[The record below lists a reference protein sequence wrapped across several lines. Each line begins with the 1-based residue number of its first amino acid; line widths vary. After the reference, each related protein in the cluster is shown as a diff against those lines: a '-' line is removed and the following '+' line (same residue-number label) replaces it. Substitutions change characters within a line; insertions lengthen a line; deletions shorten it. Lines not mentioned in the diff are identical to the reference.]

1 MSRARDLSRLTNP
14 VNFTVDTTNN
24 RIGLNSTSPTAELNV
39 AGIVSAT
46 EFYGDG
52 SNLEGVASAGLGTA
66 LGETDPLAVIYFTD
80 QQLNVN
86 SSTQITVPDSSD
98 VAYTQYS
105 EIVVDD
111 SNDLIINDGDDF
123 VPDILGLS
131 TTGMSAPA
139 GAGNDVFNTVY
150 ADFIEDKAGRSAP
163 TFNHG
168 ANVTGVVTATRFVG
182 DASGLTGDG
191 SGLTNIVGSGSGIVV
206 KNNGSSVGTA
216 GTINFSTNLDVSA
229 ISAGVVTV
237 TSSNSRTNVSG
248 TTGSVGA
255 AATTNLNITAFKSYG
270 LLKVGISS
278 AAWVRLYVDA
288 ASRTSDATRSYLTD
302 PVPGSGLIAEVRTET
317 AGVSTFSMTPGVIG
331 WNNDTTPAT
340 TVYAA
345 VTNNE
350 SSAAA
355 ITVTLT
361 VVKMED

>member
-14 VNFTVDTTNN
+14 VNFTVDSTNN
-24 RIGLNSTSPTAELNV
+24 RIGINSTSPDAKLDV

-46 EFYGDG
+46 AFYGDG

-66 LGETDPLAVIYFTD
+66 LAEEGAGAVIYYTD
-80 QQLNVN
+80 NVLSIGATLTLDPPA
-86 SSTQITVPDSSD
+86 SSNAS
-98 VAYTQYS
+98 YTQYAEVS
-105 EIVVDD
+105 LE
-111 SNDLIINDGDDF
+111 NGADLIVADGDDF
-123 VPDILGLS
+123 IPDVLGIS
-131 TTGMSAPA
+131 TLGTGAVS
-139 GAGNDVFNTVY
+139 GAGNGVFGTIY

-168 ANVTGVVTATRFVG
+168 ANVTGVVTATSFI
-182 DASGLTGDG
+182 GDG
-191 SGLTNIVGSGSGIVV
+191 SGLTGVVGSGSGVV
-206 KNNGSSVGTA
+206 IKNNGSSVGTA
-216 GTINFSTNLDVSA
+216 GTINFSTSLDVSA

-255 AATTNLNITAFKSYG
+255 AATTNLNIAAFKSYG

-288 ASRTSDATRSYLTD
+288 ASRLSDATRSYLTD

-331 WNNDTTPAT
+331 WNNDITPST

-350 SSAAA
+350 SSAAD

-361 VVKMED
+361 VVKMEY

>member
-1 MSRARDLSRLTNP
+1 MTRAVTIAELGDTN
-14 VNFTVDTTNN
+14 VFSVDGTNN
-24 RIGLNSTSPTAELNV
+24 RVGIG
-39 AGIVSAT
+39 
-46 EFYGDG
+46 
-52 SNLEGVASAGLGTA
+52 
-66 LGETDPLAVIYFTD
+66 
-80 QQLNVN
+80 
-86 SSTQITVPDSSD
+86 STQPTVKLD
-98 VAYTQYS
+98 V
-105 EIVVDD
+105 
-111 SNDLIINDGDDF
+111 G
-123 VPDILGLS
+123 
-131 TTGMSAPA
+131 
-139 GAGNDVFNTVY
+139 
-150 ADFIEDKAGRSAP
+150 
-163 TFNHG
+163 
-168 ANVTGVVTATRFVG
+168 GVVVATAF
-182 DASGLTGDG
+182 TGDG
-191 SGLTNIVGSGSGIVV
+191 SGLTGVVGSGSGVV
-206 KNNGSSVGTA
+206 IKNNGSSVGTA
-216 GTINFSTNLDVSA
+216 GTINFSTSLDVSA

-288 ASRTSDATRSYLTD
+288 DSRTSDSTRSYLTD

-331 WNNDTTPAT
+331 WNNDITPST

-350 SSAAA
+350 SSAAD

>member
-24 RIGLNSTSPTAELNV
+24 RIGLNSTSPTAKLNV

-66 LGETDPLAVIYFTD
+66 LAEEGAGAVIYYTD
-80 QQLNVN
+80 NVLSIGATLTLDPPA
-86 SSTQITVPDSSD
+86 SSNAS
-98 VAYTQYS
+98 YTQYAEVS
-105 EIVVDD
+105 LE
-111 SNDLIINDGDDF
+111 NGADLIVADGDDF
-123 VPDILGLS
+123 IPDVLGIS
-131 TTGMSAPA
+131 TLGTGAVS
-139 GAGNDVFNTVY
+139 GTGNGVFGTIY

-168 ANVTGVVTATRFVG
+168 ANVTGVVTATSFN
-182 DASGLTGDG
+182 GDG
-191 SGLTNIVGSGSGIVV
+191 SGLTGVVGSGSGVV
-206 KNNGSSVGTA
+206 IKNNGSSVGTA
-216 GTINFSTNLDVSA
+216 GTINFSTSLDVSA

-288 ASRTSDATRSYLTD
+288 ASRLSDATRSYLTD

-331 WNNDTTPAT
+331 WNNDITPST

-350 SSAAA
+350 SSAAD

>member
-1 MSRARDLSRLTNP
+1 MSRARDLSRLSSPSVFSVDATDASNNKVGVGSTNP
-14 VNFTVDTTNN
+14 
-24 RIGLNSTSPTAELNV
+24 TAKLNV

-46 EFYGDG
+46 AFYGDG

-66 LGETDPLAVIYFTD
+66 LGEANGLEVFYYSDNVLTVTD
-80 QQLNVN
+80 N
-86 SSTQITVPDSSD
+86 ITVDPPASTNI
-98 VAYTQYS
+98 AYTQYA
-105 EIVVDD
+105 EIAVAD
-111 SNDLIINDGDDF
+111 SKDLIVADGDDL
-123 VPDILGLS
+123 VPDVLGIS
-131 TTGMSAPA
+131 TLGTGAVS
-139 GAGNDVFNTVY
+139 GTGNGVFGTVY

-168 ANVTGVVTATRFVG
+168 ANVTGVVTATSFV
-182 DASGLTGDG
+182 GDG
-191 SGLTNIVGSGSGIVV
+191 SGLTGVVGSGSGVV
-206 KNNGSSVGTA
+206 IKNNGSSVGTA

-288 ASRTSDATRSYLTD
+288 ASRLSDASRSYLTD

-331 WNNDTTPAT
+331 WNNDITPST
-340 TVYAA
+340 NVYAA

>member
-24 RIGLNSTSPTAELNV
+24 KFIHNSSSPTAELNV

-168 ANVTGVVTATRFVG
+168 ANVTGVVTATSFI
-182 DASGLTGDG
+182 GDG
-191 SGLTNIVGSGSGIVV
+191 SGLTGVVGSGSGVV
-206 KNNGSSVGTA
+206 IKNNGSSVGTA

>member
-14 VNFTVDTTNN
+14 VNFTVDATNN
-24 RIGLNSTSPTAELNV
+24 RIGINSTSPDAKLDV

-46 EFYGDG
+46 AFYGDG

-66 LGETDPLAVIYFTD
+66 LAEEGAGAVIYYTD
-80 QQLNVN
+80 NVLSIGATLTLDPPA
-86 SSTQITVPDSSD
+86 SSNAS
-98 VAYTQYS
+98 YTQYAEVS
-105 EIVVDD
+105 LE
-111 SNDLIINDGDDF
+111 NGADLIVADGDDF
-123 VPDILGLS
+123 IPDVLGIS
-131 TTGMSAPA
+131 TLGTGAVG
-139 GAGNDVFNTVY
+139 GAGNGVFGTVY

-168 ANVTGVVTATRFVG
+168 ANVTGVVTATKFVG

-191 SGLTNIVGSGSGIVV
+191 SGLTNIVGSGSGIVI

-216 GTINFSTNLDVSA
+216 GTINFSTSLDVSA

-350 SSAAA
+350 SSAAD

>member
-24 RIGLNSTSPTAELNV
+24 RIGLNSTSPTAKLNV

-66 LGETDPLAVIYFTD
+66 LAEEGAGAVIYYTD
-80 QQLNVN
+80 NVLSIGATLTLDPPA
-86 SSTQITVPDSSD
+86 SSNAS
-98 VAYTQYS
+98 YTQYAEVS
-105 EIVVDD
+105 LE
-111 SNDLIINDGDDF
+111 NGADLIVADGDDF
-123 VPDILGLS
+123 IPDVLGIS
-131 TTGMSAPA
+131 TLGTGAVS
-139 GAGNDVFNTVY
+139 GTGNGVFGTVY

-168 ANVTGVVTATRFVG
+168 ANVTGVVTATSFI
-182 DASGLTGDG
+182 GDG
-191 SGLTNIVGSGSGIVV
+191 SGLTGIVGSGSGVV
-206 KNNGSSVGTA
+206 IKNNGSTVGTA
-216 GTINFSTNLDVSA
+216 GTINFSTSLDVSA

-288 ASRTSDATRSYLTD
+288 ASRLSDATRSYLTD

-331 WNNDTTPAT
+331 WNNDITPST
-340 TVYAA
+340 NVYAA

>member
-14 VNFTVDTTNN
+14 VNFTVDATNN
-24 RIGLNSTSPTAELNV
+24 RIGINSTSPDAKLDV

-46 EFYGDG
+46 AFYGDG

-66 LGETDPLAVIYFTD
+66 LAEEGAGAVIYYTD
-80 QQLNVN
+80 NVLSIGATLTLDPPA
-86 SSTQITVPDSSD
+86 SSNAS
-98 VAYTQYS
+98 YTQYAEVS
-105 EIVVDD
+105 LE
-111 SNDLIINDGDDF
+111 NGADLIVADGDDF
-123 VPDILGLS
+123 IPDVLGIS
-131 TTGMSAPA
+131 TLGTGAVS
-139 GAGNDVFNTVY
+139 GTGNGVFGTVY

-168 ANVTGVVTATRFVG
+168 ANVTGVVTATSFI
-182 DASGLTGDG
+182 GDG
-191 SGLTNIVGSGSGIVV
+191 SGLTGVVGSGSGVV
-206 KNNGSSVGTA
+206 IKNNGSSVGTA
-216 GTINFSTNLDVSA
+216 GTINFSTSLDVSA

-248 TTGSVGA
+248 ATGSVGA

-288 ASRTSDATRSYLTD
+288 ASRLSDASRSYLTD

-331 WNNDTTPAT
+331 WNNDITPST
-340 TVYAA
+340 NVYAA

-350 SSAAA
+350 SSAAD

>member
-14 VNFTVDTTNN
+14 VNFTVDSTNN
-24 RIGLNSTSPTAELNV
+24 RIGLNSTSPTAKLNV

-80 QQLNVN
+80 QQLKVS
-86 SSTQITVPDSSD
+86 SSTNITVPDSSD
-98 VAYTQYS
+98 VAYTQYA
-105 EIVVDD
+105 EIVVEDN
-111 SNDLIINDGDDF
+111 NDLIINTGDDF

-131 TTGMSAPA
+131 TTGVSASA
-139 GAGNDVFNTVY
+139 GAGNGVFDTVY

-168 ANVTGVVTATRFVG
+168 ANVTGVVTATSFI
-182 DASGLTGDG
+182 GDG
-191 SGLTNIVGSGSGIVV
+191 SGLTGVVGSGSGVV
-206 KNNGSSVGTA
+206 IKNNGSSVGTA

-237 TSSNSRTNVSG
+237 TSPTTSNSRTNVSG

-270 LLKVGISS
+270 LMKVGISS

-288 ASRTSDATRSYLTD
+288 ASRLSDATRSYLTD

-331 WNNDTTPAT
+331 WNNDITPST

-350 SSAAA
+350 SSAAD

>member
-24 RIGLNSTSPTAELNV
+24 RIGLNSTSPTAKLNV

-66 LGETDPLAVIYFTD
+66 LAEEGAGAVIYYTD
-80 QQLNVN
+80 NVLSIGATLTLDPPA
-86 SSTQITVPDSSD
+86 SSNAS
-98 VAYTQYS
+98 YTQYAEVS
-105 EIVVDD
+105 LE
-111 SNDLIINDGDDF
+111 NGADLIVADGDDF
-123 VPDILGLS
+123 IPDVLGIS
-131 TTGMSAPA
+131 TLGTGAVS
-139 GAGNDVFNTVY
+139 GTGNGVFGTIY

-168 ANVTGVVTATRFVG
+168 ANVTGVVTATSFN
-182 DASGLTGDG
+182 GDG
-191 SGLTNIVGSGSGIVV
+191 SGLTGVVGSGSGVV
-206 KNNGSSVGTA
+206 IKNNGSSVGTA
-216 GTINFSTNLDVSA
+216 GTINFSTSLDVSA

-331 WNNDTTPAT
+331 WNNDITPST

-350 SSAAA
+350 SSAAD

>member
-1 MSRARDLSRLTNP
+1 MTRAVNLANLADTSILSVDS
-14 VNFTVDTTNN
+14 VND
-24 RIGLNSTSPTAELNV
+24 RIGIGSTTPTTKLDVNGTV
-39 AGIVSAT
+39 TAT
-46 EFYGDG
+46 AFIGDG

-80 QQLNVN
+80 QQLKVS
-86 SSTQITVPDSSD
+86 SSTNVTVPDSSD
-98 VAYTQYS
+98 VAYTQYA

-111 SNDLIINDGDDF
+111 NNDLIINTGDDF

-139 GAGNDVFNTVY
+139 GAGNGVFGTVY
-150 ADFIEDKAGRSAP
+150 ANFIEDKAGRSAP

-168 ANVTGVVTATRFVG
+168 ANVTGVVTATSFI
-182 DASGLTGDG
+182 GDG
-191 SGLTNIVGSGSGIVV
+191 SGLTGVVGSGSGIVV

-216 GTINFSTNLDVSA
+216 GTINFGTNLDVSA
-229 ISAGVVTV
+229 ISAGIVTV
-237 TSSNSRTNVSG
+237 TSPTTSNSRTNVSG

-255 AATTNLNITAFKSYG
+255 GATTNLSITAFKSYG

-355 ITVTLT
+355 ITVTLS
-361 VVKMED
+361 VVKIED